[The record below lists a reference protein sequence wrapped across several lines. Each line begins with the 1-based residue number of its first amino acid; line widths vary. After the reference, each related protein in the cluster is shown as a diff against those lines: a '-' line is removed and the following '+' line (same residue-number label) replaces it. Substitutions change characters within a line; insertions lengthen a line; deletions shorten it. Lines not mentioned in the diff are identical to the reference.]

1 MNEIKTVPKD
11 VIQRRLNNALKE
23 SLDLMKRLD
32 YDNLERYVYQT
43 GFLRQILEQKFDLDL
58 TRTEDEYSGKCYPAQ
73 D

>member
-23 SLDLMKRLD
+23 SLDLMTRLD
-32 YDNLERYVYQT
+32 YHHVKLHSYQI
-43 GFLRQILEQKFDLDL
+43 GFLRQILEQKFDMDL
-58 TRTEDEYSGKCYPAQ
+58 TRIEDEYSRECYPAQ